1 MEACNCCSERR
12 ETRTQI
18 GQRGKTE
25 NRIRVIKSENP
36 LVFFAKTENQM
47 LKDRKSTNHNE
58 HQNRKTKVFK
68 QKKRKTDLK
77 KSQNRKTKNPNAPL
91 LFLRDWSCLWW
102 YCVGRHVGRIRFFT
116 FTQWAPC
123 LNYVYLKKKFQTE
136 YPVHLS
142 FPKALLILFH
152 DQWWVLQWEVKYLR
166 VKEAA
171 RD

>member
-1 MEACNCCSERR
+1 MACNLVTNFEVALIMTLWQCSVFGRTIPWVREGTATRKLVCHAFLSIAFTFSGYSRSVEACNCCSERR

-77 KSQNRKTKNPNAPL
+77 KSQNRKTKNSNAPL
-91 LFLRDWSCLWW
+91 LFLRD
-102 YCVGRHVGRIRFFT
+102 
-116 FTQWAPC
+116 
-123 LNYVYLKKKFQTE
+123 
-136 YPVHLS
+136 
-142 FPKALLILFH
+142 
-152 DQWWVLQWEVKYLR
+152 
-166 VKEAA
+166 
-171 RD
+171 